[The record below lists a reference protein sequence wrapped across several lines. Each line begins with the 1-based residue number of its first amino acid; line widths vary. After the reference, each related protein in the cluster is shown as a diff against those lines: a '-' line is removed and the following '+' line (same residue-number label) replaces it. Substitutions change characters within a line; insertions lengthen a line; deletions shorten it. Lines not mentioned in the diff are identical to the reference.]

1 MSVLTVQSNIMKFK
15 NCPYREKCQLKKP
28 KVSSCMAK
36 KKKCLQRYPEQS
48 KDHNPEYFGQFE
60 WFWNWNIFGDTPANF
75 ALGWRVAKEDSKAS
89 CQAHKKTFAKCYLAK
104 DTGLLS
110 VIL

>member
-1 MSVLTVQSNIMKFK
+1 MSIKEAQGIIL
-15 NCPYREKCQLKKP
+15 YD
-28 KVSSCMAK
+28 K
-36 KKKCLQRYPEQS
+36 KKKKNLQRYPEQS
-48 KDHNPEYFGQFE
+48 KDHHPEYYGQFE

-75 ALGWRVAKEDSKAS
+75 VSGWRVAKEDSNAS